1 MDEKYLIGIMKF
13 SRLIT
18 IGFLSLILTAFGI
31 EATKAQRS
39 TVTRDFVSLSSIIG
53 TCRKEGSGSW
63 YSDNGNISIGKRL
76 YPYIGRVGLG
86 RSEYK
91 LIICKINPRGTT
103 KPFGTFRFTFGVD
116 EFHRDLK
123 YQVKVYLNGKYTA
136 SHTLS
141 SGEIKTLLLDVSNT
155 EDIAIEF
162 RGIGNTGYQK
172 LLILDDTLERLK

>member
-76 YPYIGRVGLG
+76 YPYIGRVRLPYGKYTL
-86 RSEYK
+86 R
-91 LIICKINPRGTT
+91 ICKINPRGTT
-103 KPFGTFRFTFGVD
+103 KPFGTFRFTFGID
-116 EFHRDLK
+116 EFSK
-123 YQVKVYLNGKYTA
+123 NVPIEVKVYLNGKYTT
-136 SHTLS
+136 SHTVS
-141 SGEIKTLLLDVSNT
+141 AGQIKTLLLDISNT
-155 EDIAIEF
+155 EDMAIEISSP
-162 RGIGNTGYQK
+162 GSSPPLY
-172 LLILDDTLERLK
+172 ILDDTLERLK

>member
-53 TCRKEGSGSW
+53 TCRKEGRHDWYSGSG
-63 YSDNGNISIGKRL
+63 YISIGKRL
-76 YPYIGRVGLG
+76 YPYIGRVSISSNTL
-86 RSEYK
+86 R
-91 LIICKINPRGTT
+91 ICKINPRGTT
-103 KPFGTFRFTFGVD
+103 KPFGTFRFTFGID
-116 EFHRDLK
+116 EFSK
-123 YQVKVYLNGKYTA
+123 NVPIEVKVYLNGKYTTC
-136 SHTLS
+136 HTVS
-141 SGEIKTLLLDVSNT
+141 AGQIKTLLLDISNT
-155 EDIAIEF
+155 EDMAIEISSP
-162 RGIGNTGYQK
+162 GSSPY

>member
-13 SRLIT
+13 YRLIT

-76 YPYIGRVGLG
+76 YPYIGVM
-86 RSEYK
+86 K
-91 LIICKINPRGTT
+91 LYQNNYTQLRICKINPRGTT
-103 KPFGTFRFTFGVD
+103 KPFGTFRFTFGID
-116 EFHRDLK
+116 EFSRNVPIE
-123 YQVKVYLNGKYTA
+123 VKVYLNGKYTTG
-136 SHTLS
+136 HTVS
-141 SGEIKTLLLDVSNT
+141 AGQIKTLLLDISNT
-155 EDIAIEF
+155 EDMAIEISSP
-162 RGIGNTGYQK
+162 GSSPHLY
-172 LLILDDTLERLK
+172 ILDDTLE

>member
-13 SRLIT
+13 YRLIT

-76 YPYIGRVGLG
+76 YPYIGRVSLG
-86 RSEYK
+86 GREYT
-91 LIICKINPRGTT
+91 LRICKINPRGTT
-103 KPFGTFRFTFGVD
+103 KPFGTFRFTFGID
-116 EFHRDLK
+116 EFSK
-123 YQVKVYLNGKYTA
+123 NVPIEVKVYLNGKYTTG
-136 SHTLS
+136 HTVS
-141 SGEIKTLLLDVSNT
+141 AGQIKTLLLDISNT
-155 EDIAIEF
+155 EDMAIEF
-162 RGIGNTGYQK
+162 SSPGDAPNLY
-172 LLILDDTLERLK
+172 ILDDTLERLK